1 MNDSPVIF
9 RPAIKAD
16 CGVIAQLY
24 QISSDGVADYTWS
37 NIAAADED
45 ILDVGRRRHER
56 ENKLNKLSLS
66 VFEKNSGA
74 KRLYERLGYR
84 EVAREV
90 IFPYPLIHFTGDAIL
105 MVRETG

>member
-9 RPAIKAD
+9 RPASKAD

-24 QISSDGVADYTWS
+24 QISSDGVALFPEARGKGAGS
-37 NIAAADED
+37 QFMQLAEQQA
-45 ILDVGRRRHER
+45 RK
-56 ENKLNKLSLS
+56 NKLNKLSLIA
-66 VFEKNSGA
+66 FEQNTGA

-84 EVAREV
+84 EA
-90 IFPYPLIHFTGDAIL
+90 IYPHPLIHFTGDAIL